1 MSMTALHASRPEK
14 HKQDYALATALNHS
28 TNIVGMKDYADG
40 LTFVIAGLLQKM
52 WDRFYYP
59 FFIDETRWLR
69 DVM

>member
-1 MSMTALHASRPEK
+1 MIALYASRPGK
-14 HKQDYALATALNHS
+14 HKQDYALATAFNRS

-40 LTFVIAGLLQKM
+40 LTFVLAGFLQKM